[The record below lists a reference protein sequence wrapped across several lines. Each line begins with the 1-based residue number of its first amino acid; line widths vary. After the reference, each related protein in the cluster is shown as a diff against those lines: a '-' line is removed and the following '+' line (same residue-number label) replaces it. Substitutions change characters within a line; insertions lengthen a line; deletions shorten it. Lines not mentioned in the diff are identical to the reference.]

1 MKGREG
7 RGKGK
12 GWGNLLQGVRGD
24 RRPCLSL
31 QKQSLP
37 GKAFDHNKIQ
47 ESQVLYKIAHTPHLQ
62 KILLKSVLSLR

>member
-1 MKGREG
+1 VLG
-7 RGKGK
+7 
-12 GWGNLLQGVRGD
+12 GD